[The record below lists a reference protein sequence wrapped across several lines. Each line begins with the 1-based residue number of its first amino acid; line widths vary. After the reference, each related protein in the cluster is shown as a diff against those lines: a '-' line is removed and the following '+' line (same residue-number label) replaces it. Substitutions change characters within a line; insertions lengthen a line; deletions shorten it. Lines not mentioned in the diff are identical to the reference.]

1 MTPRLTLE
9 YFDGNI
15 TNEELNQMTLDF
27 LRNVTSQLTFQ
38 QKHQINDPVNNP
50 SFFYNMMQQQRQNI
64 ATPRRQFIPKKVLK

>member
-1 MTPRLTLE
+1 
-9 YFDGNI
+9 
-15 TNEELNQMTLDF
+15 MTLDF

-50 SFFYNMMQQQRQNI
+50 SSFYNMMQQQRQNI